1 MGCEQLALPGA
12 FYFTW
17 LKKEVTRPSNR
28 ATENLFCFGT
38 ARKDILTHLGGGPAL
53 SFPGG
58 DPAEERSPESHGRE
72 EQPKPL
78 QVEAT
83 GKQKP

>member
-1 MGCEQLALPGA
+1 MGGE
-12 FYFTW
+12 
-17 LKKEVTRPSNR
+17 
-28 ATENLFCFGT
+28 
-38 ARKDILTHLGGGPAL
+38 PAL

-58 DPAEERSPESHGRE
+58 DPAEEHSPESHGRE

-78 QVEAT
+78 QVEST

>member
-1 MGCEQLALPGA
+1 MGGE
-12 FYFTW
+12 
-17 LKKEVTRPSNR
+17 
-28 ATENLFCFGT
+28 
-38 ARKDILTHLGGGPAL
+38 PAL

-58 DPAEERSPESHGRE
+58 DPAEEHSPESHARE

-78 QVEAT
+78 QVEST